1 MKNQDT
7 LYSGKHE
14 MQKSHL
20 FDFLHQF
27 NKTSKS
33 VTYGCSSN
41 SILLKP
47 RCFRVKN
54 TSILTEKKHFTIFT
68 LPIIHLVYYPSPKF
82 CIHCTCIVT
91 MIVSNWV
98 LLIEDNSYAK
108 CWMGGSAVYKLY
120 YVGNVTK
127 LFILYKV

>member
-47 RCFRVKN
+47 RRFRVKN

-68 LPIIHLVYYPSPKF
+68 LPIIDLVYYPSPKF

-98 LLIEDNSYAK
+98 LLIEDNGYAK

-120 YVGNVTK
+120 YGGNVTK
-127 LFILYKV
+127 LFIL

>member
-1 MKNQDT
+1 MKNQKT

-14 MQKSHL
+14 MQKSNL

-27 NKTSKS
+27 NKSYKS
-33 VTYGCSSN
+33 VTYCCS

-54 TSILTEKKHFTIFT
+54 TIILTEKTHFTIFT

-82 CIHCTCIVT
+82 CIHGTCIVT

-98 LLIEDNSYAK
+98 LLIEDNGYAK

>member
-1 MKNQDT
+1 MKNQET

-68 LPIIHLVYYPSPKF
+68 LPIILLVYYPSSKF

-91 MIVSNWV
+91 MIVSIWV
-98 LLIEDNSYAK
+98 LLIEDNGYAK
-108 CWMGGSAVYKLY
+108 CWMGVSDVYKLY

-127 LFILYKV
+127 LFIL

>member
-1 MKNQDT
+1 MKNQNT

-47 RCFRVKN
+47 RRFRVKN

-68 LPIIHLVYYPSPKF
+68 LPIIDLVYYPSPKF

-98 LLIEDNSYAK
+98 LLIEDNGYAK

-120 YVGNVTK
+120 YGGNVTK
-127 LFILYKV
+127 LFIL